1 MLEEQINQNATQRQ
15 RKDDVML
22 NQAAKYT
29 DEFARG
35 RRLRDI
41 DGKADLGM
49 LQGTGSQLQDG

>member
-22 NQAAKYT
+22 NQAAKHT

-35 RRLRDI
+35 RKLRDI
-41 DGKADLGM
+41 DGKADLGI
-49 LQGTGSQLQDG
+49 LQGTGPQLHGG